1 MAKRVCDNMDLET
14 YEVIVVDDG
23 SDDNSGNIAREC
35 GVRVIANPHNVG
47 YGRSLKKGILAA
59 KFDTIVIVDCD
70 GTYPFETLP
79 LLLKKYEEN
88 FDLVVGQRMGAYYW
102 ESWYKN
108 VLRKILKFLVEFAT
122 GTKIADINSG
132 FRVFS
137 KKTIVTYFDNLCDVF
152 SFTTT
157 MTLGYILT
165 KRYICYVPIDYQKRT
180 GKTKVRLVRDTF
192 GTLQYIVESITFYN
206 PVKIFLVLA
215 FLVVLFSIIVI
226 LFGVLYGQVIL
237 IGAGLVGC
245 VFAVAI
251 FSLGLVSYLIAN
263 RN

>member
-1 MAKRVCDNMDLET
+1 MAKRVCDNMDIET

-23 SDDNSGNIAREC
+23 SVDNSGNIAREC

-47 YGRSLKKGILAA
+47 YGRSLKNGILAA
-59 KFDTIVIVDCD
+59 KFDTIVIADGD
-70 GTYPFETLP
+70 GTYPFEILP

-88 FDLVVGQRMGAYYW
+88 FDLVVGQRMGAHYW

-108 VLRKILKFLVEFAT
+108 ILRKTLKFLVEFAT
-122 GTKIADINSG
+122 GIKIADINSG

-165 KRYICYVPIDYQKRT
+165 KRYICYVPIDYQKRA
-180 GKTKVRLVRDTF
+180 GKTKVRLVRDTL
-192 GTLQYIVESITFYN
+192 GTLQYIIESIVFYN
-206 PVKIFLVLA
+206 PVKIFLILS

-237 IGAGLVGC
+237 IGAGLGGG
-245 VFAVAI
+245 FIAVAI
-251 FSLGLVSYLIAN
+251 FSLGLISYLIAR

>member
-1 MAKRVCDNMDLET
+1 MAKRVCDNMDIET
-14 YEVIVVDDG
+14 YEIIVVDDG

-47 YGRSLKKGILAA
+47 YGRSLKNGILAA
-59 KFDTIVIVDCD
+59 KFDTIVIADCD

-180 GKTKVRLVRDTF
+180 GKTKVRLVRDTL
-192 GTLQYIVESITFYN
+192 GTLQYIVESIAFYN
-206 PVKIFLVLA
+206 PVKIFLILS

-237 IGAGLVGC
+237 IGAGLVGW

-251 FSLGLVSYLIAN
+251 FSLGLISYLIAS